1 MGSSRACVCA
11 LRVLGDIECPPA
23 VRYAVASK
31 ANQRQRRWVFWPW
44 VVQAETVL
52 VHVCCRVWAASC
64 SCSWC
69 CHQAPFASCAAF
81 PYDSASCFLG
91 AHCQCMLPSV
101 VGGGRNDEE
110 AQRGEALD
118 EGVQKLH
125 RRKYRVTGLLFVK
138 HSCMSEAFIHFAVA
152 MRR

>member
-1 MGSSRACVCA
+1 
-11 LRVLGDIECPPA
+11 
-23 VRYAVASK
+23 
-31 ANQRQRRWVFWPW
+31 
-44 VVQAETVL
+44 
-52 VHVCCRVWAASC
+52 
-64 SCSWC
+64 
-69 CHQAPFASCAAF
+69 
-81 PYDSASCFLG
+81 
-91 AHCQCMLPSV
+91 MLPSV

-110 AQRGEALD
+110 APRGEALD